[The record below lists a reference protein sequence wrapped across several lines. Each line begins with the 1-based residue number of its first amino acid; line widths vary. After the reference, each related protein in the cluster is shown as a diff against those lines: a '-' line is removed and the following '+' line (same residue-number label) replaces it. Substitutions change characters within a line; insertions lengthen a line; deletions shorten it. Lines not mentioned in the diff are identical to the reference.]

1 MTDIMN
7 NLTEE
12 HKKEENFAD
21 LFESYSKGMNDDV
34 RIGDKIKGQIIS
46 IGKDCV
52 FVDTGIK
59 IDGVVDIDELLDENQ
74 EELPYKEGDFLELY
88 VVAYNG
94 SEIRLSKAMSGDGGI
109 NVIMDAHENS
119 VPVEGKVKAECKG
132 GFNVDIMQKRAF
144 CPISQMDTRYVEDPK
159 QYVGNTYL
167 FLITELEEDGRN
179 IIVSRR
185 QLLENEQKKARDQ
198 FFKEIKTGEEFDGR
212 ITKLMP
218 FGAFIELIPGIEG
231 MVHISEMSWSRI
243 EQPEELMQTGDTV
256 RVKVI
261 KIEDDTDSGKRK
273 IALSMKQ
280 IEANPWDSVQE
291 KFGIGDKLRG
301 KVTRCMKFGAFV
313 EIAPGIEGLVHISE
327 MSHKRVVHAED
338 VAEPGS
344 TVDVMVKEINLQ
356 DRRISLSMRDAEG
369 DPWIDIEKKYSLG
382 QSVEG
387 MIEKKEKFGF
397 FIELEPGI
405 TGLLPKS
412 RISSSSN
419 SALFDKFKQDD
430 RIKIIISEIDTDER
444 KITLAPNDS
453 QEEGDWKSFAKSPE
467 KSFGSLG
474 EKLQQALSQ
483 KKE

>member
-1 MTDIMN
+1 
-7 NLTEE
+7 
-12 HKKEENFAD
+12 
-21 LFESYSKGMNDDV
+21 
-34 RIGDKIKGQIIS
+34 
-46 IGKDCV
+46 
-52 FVDTGIK
+52 
-59 IDGVVDIDELLDENQ
+59 LDENQ

-198 FFKEIKTGEEFDGR
+198 FFQEIKTDEEFDGR

-231 MVHISEMSWSRI
+231 MVHISEMSWSRV

-291 KFGIGDKLRG
+291 KFRIGDKLRG

-313 EIAPGIEGLVHISE
+313 EIAQGIEGLVHISE

-467 KSFGSLG
+467 KSFGSIG

>member
-1 MTDIMN
+1 LTDIMN
-7 NLTEE
+7 NLPEE

>member
-1 MTDIMN
+1 LTDIMN

-74 EELPYKEGDFLELY
+74 EEFPYNEGDFLELY

-198 FFKEIKTGEEFDGR
+198 FFQEIKTGEEFDGR
-212 ITKLMP
+212 IIKLMP

-231 MVHISEMSWSRI
+231 MVHISEMSWSRV

-291 KFGIGDKLRG
+291 KFSIGDKLRG

-430 RIKIIISEIDTDER
+430 RIKIIISEIDTNER

-453 QEEGDWKSFAKSPE
+453 QEEGDWKSFAKSPK

>member
-453 QEEGDWKSFAKSPE
+453 QEEGDWKSFAKSSE

>member
-74 EELPYKEGDFLELY
+74 EEFPYKEGDFLELY

-198 FFKEIKTGEEFDGR
+198 FFQEIKTGEEFDGR
-212 ITKLMP
+212 IIKLMP

-231 MVHISEMSWSRI
+231 MVHISEMSWSRV

-291 KFGIGDKLRG
+291 KFSIGDKLRG

-397 FIELEPGI
+397 FIELE
-405 TGLLPKS
+405 
-412 RISSSSN
+412 
-419 SALFDKFKQDD
+419 
-430 RIKIIISEIDTDER
+430 
-444 KITLAPNDS
+444 
-453 QEEGDWKSFAKSPE
+453 
-467 KSFGSLG
+467 
-474 EKLQQALSQ
+474 
-483 KKE
+483 